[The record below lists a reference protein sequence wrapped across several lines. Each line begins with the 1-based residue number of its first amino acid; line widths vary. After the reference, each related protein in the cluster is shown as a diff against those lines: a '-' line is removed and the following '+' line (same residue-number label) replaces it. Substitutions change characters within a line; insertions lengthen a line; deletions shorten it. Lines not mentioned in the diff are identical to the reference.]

1 MKVIIMKKS
10 DIILISVILIAAIAS
25 WFVFRQINNE
35 SSVEDGIAIVYYNND
50 KILEI
55 ELADGSYTIF
65 DDTRIIAIDTE
76 AMTYHV
82 EGSNPYGVVIKYDN
96 NKVKVIDE
104 ISPKHICQTQ
114 GWTNSTLSPLTCL
127 PNNIIVVIEAPTIG
141 DVPDDITS

>member
-1 MKVIIMKKS
+1 MKKS
-10 DIILISVILIAAIAS
+10 DIILISVILFAALTS

-35 SSVEDGIAIVYYNND
+35 SSVADGVAIVYYNND

-55 ELADGSYTIF
+55 ELEDGSYTIY
-65 DDTRIIAIDTE
+65 DEARIIEIDVE
-76 AMTYHV
+76 EMTYHV
-82 EGSNPYGVVIKYDN
+82 EGSNPYGVVIKYEE

-127 PNNIIVVIEAPTIG
+127 PNNIIVVIEAPSEG
-141 DVPDDITS
+141 DVPDDITG

>member
-1 MKVIIMKKS
+1 MKIHKIQGDISSEVAKS
-10 DIILISVILIAAIAS
+10 FKDS
-25 WFVFRQINNE
+25 
-35 SSVEDGIAIVYYNND
+35 
-50 KILEI
+50 
-55 ELADGSYTIF
+55 
-65 DDTRIIAIDTE
+65 IAIDTE

-114 GWTNSTLSPLTCL
+114 GWTNSTLLPLTCL